1 MSPTPLHHV
10 CGAVACFPI
19 SLSRLTY
26 LSLIFSAKLNAS
38 NRHGRRVEALE
49 PHHWPD
55 SLLDPPML
63 LFDNVV

>member
-1 MSPTPLHHV
+1 MPPTPLHHV

-49 PHHWPD
+49 SPLAG